1 MRKQIMK
8 LVCILVFSSFS
19 LLSTAQ
25 NSTLS
30 DSLLLLTINQ
40 QIDQYVVEKNTVEL
54 NNLYANDFVFSHGS
68 GKVEGK
74 EGWFSSVEKG
84 NFLSRQHDSVRVEL
98 HQTTAIV
105 RGKLMVQKRNKD
117 KTDHYFLYY
126 VRVYSLRNK
135 QWLLISHITTAEF
148 HTTN

>member
-1 MRKQIMK
+1 MIKQMMK
-8 LVCILVFSSFS
+8 LVCLLVFSNFS

-25 NSTLS
+25 DSNVS
-30 DSLLLLTINQ
+30 DSLFLLKMNQ
-40 QIDQYVVEKNTVEL
+40 QIDQYVVEKNTTEL

-74 EGWFSSVEKG
+74 KGWFYSVEKG

-98 HQTTAIV
+98 HQSTAIV
-105 RGKLMVQKRNKD
+105 RGKLTVQKRNKD
-117 KTDHYFLYY
+117 KTDYYFLYY
-126 VRVYSLRNK
+126 VRVYALRHK